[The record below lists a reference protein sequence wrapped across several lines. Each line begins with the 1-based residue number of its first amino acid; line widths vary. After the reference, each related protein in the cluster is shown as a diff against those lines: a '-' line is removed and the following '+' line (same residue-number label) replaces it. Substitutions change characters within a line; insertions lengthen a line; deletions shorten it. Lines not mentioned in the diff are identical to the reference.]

1 MPRVEQNN
9 NSISTSSS
17 DNSSSSSIP
26 ISLHDA
32 LTNSQCSKCG
42 KQLEWEADFNNITQ
56 PKYTSK
62 HCNQDYI
69 IRIDTVKVETIER
82 EDYSLKERKEKPKQV
97 HDLSSS
103 IEKEQEEKEP
113 RVIKM
118 AQALQKEER
127 ESEQIDVNPEKMIEE
142 EEKRQPQ
149 AFKEDE

>member
-1 MPRVEQNN
+1 MPKVEQNN
-9 NSISTSSS
+9 IST
-17 DNSSSSSIP
+17 SSSIP
-26 ISLHDA
+26 ISLHYA

-69 IRIDTVKVETIER
+69 IRIDTVKVETIGR
-82 EDYSLKERKEKPKQV
+82 EDYSLREEEEKQKQV

-103 IEKEQEEKEP
+103 IEEKEEEP
-113 RVIKM
+113 RAIKM

-127 ESEQIDVNPEKMIEE
+127 ESEQIDTSPEKIIEE
-142 EEKRQPQ
+142 EK
-149 AFKEDE
+149 